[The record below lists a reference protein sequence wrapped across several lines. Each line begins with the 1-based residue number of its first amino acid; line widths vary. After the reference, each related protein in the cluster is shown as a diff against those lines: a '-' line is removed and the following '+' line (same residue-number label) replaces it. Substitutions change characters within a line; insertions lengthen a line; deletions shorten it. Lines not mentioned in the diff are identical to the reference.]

1 MSGGPAD
8 LVDCVRLG
16 KEGATLERVF
26 ALRDLPRLA
35 DSLSDSSGEVSA
47 SYEFGLTENA
57 KAGVR
62 IAVRAEPIVQC
73 QRCMLP
79 FGLRVATQSDIEF
92 ASGESQAGG
101 CVAREPVVMRGGMVS
116 LRDLAEEELILALP
130 VAPACST
137 PETCGR
143 APSFDDGA
151 GAAPATQTVRP
162 FSGLQDLLKKPR

>member
-16 KEGATLERVF
+16 RDGATLQRVF
-26 ALRDLPRLA
+26 ALRELARVADELTDPR
-35 DSLSDSSGEVSA
+35 GEVSV
-47 SYEFGLTENA
+47 SYEFGRPEDA

-62 IAVRAEPIVQC
+62 IAIRATPMLQC
-73 QRCMLP
+73 QRCLQP
-79 FGLRVATQSDIEF
+79 FGLEVATHSDIEF
-92 ASGESQAGG
+92 AADESQAVDDAG
-101 CVAREPVVMRGGMVS
+101 REPYVMRDGMVS

-143 APSFDDGA
+143 APSLRDGTKAASA
-151 GAAPATQTVRP
+151 GTTVQP
-162 FSGLQDLLKKPR
+162 FSGLQDLMKKPR

>member
-16 KEGATLERVF
+16 RDGATLERVF

-35 DSLSDSSGEVSA
+35 DVLTDPRGEVSA
-47 SYEFGLTENA
+47 SYEFGRTEDA

-62 IAVRAEPIVQC
+62 IAIRATPMLQC
-73 QRCMLP
+73 QRCLQP
-79 FGLRVATQSDIEF
+79 FGLELATNSEIEF
-92 ASGESQAGG
+92 ASDESAAVVDG
-101 CVAREPVVMRGGMVS
+101 AREPYVMQGGTVS

-130 VAPACST
+130 VAPACNT

-143 APSFDDGA
+143 APSLRDVTTAEPA
-151 GAAPATQTVRP
+151 GPTVRP

>member
-16 KEGATLERVF
+16 RDGAALERVF

-35 DSLSDSSGEVSA
+35 DVLTDPRGEVSV
-47 SYEFGLTENA
+47 SYEFGRTEDA

-62 IAVRAEPIVQC
+62 IGIRATPMLQC
-73 QRCMLP
+73 QRCLQP
-79 FGLRVATQSDIEF
+79 FGLEVSTHSDIEF
-92 ASGESQAGG
+92 ASDESAAVGDA
-101 CVAREPVVMRGGMVS
+101 AREPYVMHDGTVS

-130 VAPACST
+130 VAPACDT

-143 APSFDDGA
+143 APSFGGSA
-151 GAAPATQTVRP
+151 KAEPTGPTVRP

>member
-16 KEGATLERVF
+16 KDRATLARVF

-35 DSLSDSSGEVSA
+35 DVLTDSEGEVSV
-47 SYEFGLTENA
+47 SYEFGVTENA

-62 IAVRAEPIVQC
+62 IEVRAVPMLQC

-92 ASGESQAGG
+92 AADESQAGG
-101 CVAREPVVMRGGMVS
+101 CSTREPVMMSGGMVS

>member
-16 KEGATLERVF
+16 RDGATLERVF
-26 ALRDLPRLA
+26 ALSDLPRLA
-35 DSLSDSSGEVSA
+35 DVLTDPDGEVSV
-47 SYEFGLTENA
+47 SYAFGRTEDA

-62 IAVRAEPIVQC
+62 IAIRATPMLQC
-73 QRCMLP
+73 QRCLQP
-79 FGLRVATQSDIEF
+79 FGLAVAAHSEIEF
-92 ASGESQAGG
+92 ASDESAAVG
-101 CVAREPVVMRGGMVS
+101 AAEREPYVMRDGTVS

-130 VAPACST
+130 VAPACDT

-143 APSFDDGA
+143 APSLPDGI
-151 GAAPATQTVRP
+151 GAAPAGPTLRP

>member
-16 KEGATLERVF
+16 RDGATLARVF

-35 DSLSDSSGEVSA
+35 DVLTDPQGEVSV
-47 SYEFGLTENA
+47 SYEFGRTDDA
-57 KAGVR
+57 KPGVR
-62 IAVRAEPIVQC
+62 IAISATPMLLC
-73 QRCMLP
+73 QRCLQP
-79 FGLRVATQSDIEF
+79 FGFSVAAHSEVEF
-92 ASGESQAGG
+92 ATDDSQAGG
-101 CVAREPVVMRGGMVS
+101 LAAREPYVMHGGQVS

-143 APSFDDGA
+143 APSLRDGTTAEPA
-151 GAAPATQTVRP
+151 GPTMRP